1 MKRSISLRT
10 SVLKVLDASSA
21 PLVIV
26 DPKLTIVF
34 VNWAM
39 SEFLGVAR
47 EELLGRTS
55 HYHALADPGD
65 PAAAVNRL
73 CPPAEWVLGQNL
85 FLDVLSPAGSGVA
98 MRLEYRPLWDREGQF
113 AGAVGV
119 AVPQPAPE
127 ETTAEDPRDPLI
139 LHQRLQ
145 GLRQELRREF
155 RLEMLWGLSQ
165 VARRLR
171 RQVQLAAANNAN
183 VLVVGPLGSGRERVA
198 RTIHHLG
205 DPASATLLAP
215 LDCSLL
221 DAELLRTTI
230 TAFLQQSAELET
242 AGVPVLLL
250 LDVDQ
255 LEEPAQR
262 ELMDTLLVEELSI
275 RALATAQHPLQGL
288 AREGRYHRA
297 LAERLSE
304 FVIELPG
311 LNERREDIPIL
322 AQGLIEEC
330 NSEGDK
336 SLSGLARPAL
346 EVLESA
352 LWPGNIGQLKQALRQ
367 AFEQA
372 SGPWIQ
378 VPDLPASVRQSAD
391 PRAVRLPARGMLPL
405 DQQLQQVEKRQMQKA
420 LRRAKGNKAR
430 AARLL
435 GISRPRLLR
444 RLSHFG
450 ID

>member
-1 MKRSISLRT
+1 MKRSVSLRT
-10 SVLKVLDASSA
+10 TVLKVLDTSSA
-21 PLVIV
+21 PLVIM
-26 DPKLTIVF
+26 DQKLTIVF
-34 VNWAM
+34 VNRAL

-55 HYHALADPGD
+55 QYHSLADPSD
-65 PAAAVNRL
+65 PAGVANRI
-73 CPPAEWVLGQNL
+73 CPPAEWVYGKTL
-85 FLDVLSPAGSGVA
+85 FLEVLSPAGPDA
-98 MRLEYRPLWDREGQF
+98 TMRLEYRPLWDREGQF
-113 AGAVGV
+113 AGALGV
-119 AVPQPAPE
+119 AVPPPSPDE
-127 ETTAEDPRDPLI
+127 VTAGDSRDPRT

-183 VLVVGPLGSGRERVA
+183 VLVIGPVGSGRERVA
-198 RTIHHLG
+198 RTIHHQG
-205 DPASATLLAP
+205 DPTSATLLAP

-275 RALATAQHPLQGL
+275 RALATAQQPLQGL
-288 AREGRYHRA
+288 AREGRYHRP

-304 FVIELPG
+304 FVIELPS

-336 SLSGLARPAL
+336 SLSGLSGPAM

-352 LWPGNIGQLKQALRQ
+352 LWPGHIGQLKQMLHQ
-367 AFEQA
+367 AFEKA
-372 SGPWIQ
+372 PGPWIQ

-391 PRAVRLPARGMLPL
+391 PRAVRLPARAMLPL
-405 DQQLQQVEKRQMQKA
+405 DQQLQQVEKRQLQRA
-420 LRRAKGNKAR
+420 LKRAKGNKAR